1 VAVIIASAALVAISA
16 RSRLSA
22 IAALGVVGYGISLLY
37 VLFGAPDLAMTQVLI
52 ETLTVILF
60 VLVLYHLPRFAI
72 RSSRRNRVRDAV
84 VAGAAGVLMTG
95 LTLAAFTV
103 NQPGGISDYFA
114 ERSVPDGHG
123 RNVVNVILV
132 DFRALDTLGEI
143 TVLGLAAL
151 GIYALLRLR
160 PRKT

>member
-1 VAVIIASAALVAISA
+1 
-16 RSRLSA
+16 
-22 IAALGVVGYGISLLY
+22 
-37 VLFGAPDLAMTQVLI
+37 MTQVLI

-72 RSSRRNRVRDAV
+72 LSSRRTRIRDTLIAGT
-84 VAGAAGVLMTG
+84 AGALMSA
-95 LTLAAFTV
+95 LTLAAFAV
-103 NQPGGISDYFA
+103 RNEVPLSDFFGATSY
-114 ERSVPDGHG
+114 PDAHG

-143 TVLGLAAL
+143 TVLALAAL